1 MQISTNANKII
12 LTDAEYFDIGH
23 ILECGQVFRFKKLR
37 DKEYIVY
44 SLDKSAHIYTQEG
57 VTGTGLLTKQCRPV
71 REGITTPRPH
81 DKASRVKDDRVVVID
96 CGKKEDVPYF
106 YNYFD
111 LETDYGDIQRRLLE
125 IAGDNAEERAYLK
138 KALEFGKGIRILRQD
153 KVETI
158 ISFIISANNNIK
170 RIQGII
176 ERLCAAAG
184 RQITN
189 YYAFPELQALAKLD
203 KKFYNEIGAGYRDGY
218 LAETAQILAGGFDI
232 SAVEKADT
240 GTAEKLI
247 SRLKG
252 VGPKV
257 ANCILLFGFAKF
269 DTFPV
274 DTWIAKVFN
283 SFYGSGV
290 DRREMRR
297 RLVERYGSLAGYA
310 QQYLFYMARE
320 KN

>member
-1 MQISTNANKII
+1 MQISTDDNKII
-12 LTDAEYFDIGH
+12 LTGAEYFDIEN

-37 DKEYIVY
+37 DKEYVVY
-44 SLDKSAHIYTQEG
+44 SLDKSAHVYD
-57 VTGTGLLTKQCRPV
+57 
-71 REGITTPRPH
+71 
-81 DKASRVKDDRVVVID
+81 DKASIVID

-125 IAGDNAEERAYLK
+125 IAGAETSAEHAFMAR
-138 KALEFGKGIRILRQD
+138 ALEFGKGIRILRQD
-153 KVETI
+153 KIETI

-176 ERLCAAAG
+176 ERLCRAAG
-184 RQITN
+184 RQIAN
-189 YYAFPELQALAKLD
+189 FYAFPELPALAKLN

-218 LAETAQILAGGFDI
+218 LAETAQVLAGGFDL

-240 GTAEKLI
+240 ETAEKLI

-257 ANCILLFGFAKF
+257 ANCILLFGFAKV

-283 SFYGSGV
+283 SFYGGGI

-297 RLVERYGSLAGYA
+297 RLVQRYGGLAGYA
-310 QQYLFYMARE
+310 QQYLFYMARGE
-320 KN
+320 KLR